1 MKGILEFDLPEER
14 QEFYAAQKGSH
25 YKMLIDTLYDEVFR
39 PHLKYEKPIIGDELL
54 PLELQVIEKI
64 WEQVKEHIDEEL

>member
-1 MKGILEFDLPEER
+1 MKAILKFELPEER
-14 QEFYAAQKGSH
+14 CEFYSAKKGSH

-39 PHLKYEKPIIGDELL
+39 PYLKYEKPIIGDELL

-64 WEQVKEHIDEEL
+64 